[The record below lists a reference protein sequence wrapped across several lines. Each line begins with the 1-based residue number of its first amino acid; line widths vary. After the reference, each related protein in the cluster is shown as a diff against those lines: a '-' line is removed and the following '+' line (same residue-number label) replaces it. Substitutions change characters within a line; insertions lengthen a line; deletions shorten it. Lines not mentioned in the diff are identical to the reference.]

1 MIICSHHQDDFNTTS
16 LTIYSPFDGFIQ
28 GPISQAI
35 ANPWLAAPIKTRCLK
50 VTQIVSFVCQDDA
63 VEVIELHIRVVGHE
77 VFFKHTLKVRI
88 MAKNVRTQTSRFYYR
103 FFCCCHSKWILVV
116 LLSTKRI
123 TRSNRRTKSD
133 NFYVWLTENIAFR
146 SRPPSALTAFA
157 VRLLKEMTA
166 IYAMLKIIIDSWKI
180 PFSFVKG

>member
-1 MIICSHHQDDFNTTS
+1 MI
-16 LTIYSPFDGFIQ
+16 LTQHPWPFILPLMGSFKVQ
-28 GPISQAI
+28 L
-35 ANPWLAAPIKTRCLK
+35 ANPWLAATIETRCLK
-50 VTQIVSFVCQDDA
+50 ITQIVSFVSQDDA
-63 VEVIELHIRVVGHE
+63 VEVIELHIRFVGHE
-77 VFFKHTLKVRI
+77 VFFKHTLTVRI

-103 FFCCCHSKWILVV
+103 FFCHSKWILVV

-166 IYAMLKIIIDSWKI
+166 IYAMFKIIIDSWKI
-180 PFSFVKG
+180 PISFVKG